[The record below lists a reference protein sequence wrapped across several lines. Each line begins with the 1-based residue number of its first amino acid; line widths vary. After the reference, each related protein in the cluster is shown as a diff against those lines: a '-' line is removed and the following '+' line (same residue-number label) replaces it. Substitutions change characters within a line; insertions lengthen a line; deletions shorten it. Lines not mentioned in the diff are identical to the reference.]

1 MNKSIKSLLAALLC
15 AALLSGC
22 TPNEQGS
29 TPTNSNITSS
39 VSDKSSSSDKESST
53 KTEESS
59 SSKETSTDSAPESS
73 APESSSP
80 ESSAPVEDANIKIAS
95 WKLSTDYSGKDVL
108 VVEYEWTNTE
118 DEAANFMTTFTD
130 KVYQNGVECD
140 STVIGCDDVD
150 AQKQM
155 NDVKPGVTYNVAVG
169 YLLQDKTNA
178 NVVVS
183 ELFGDDIINETI
195 DLGGG
200 EGAAAPGGEIAET
213 SIKIADHFLAKD
225 YADADILVVNYEFY
239 NGEDS
244 AKGFSFMFNDKAF
257 QNGVECDSTVISDDV
272 DTQTQLNEIQ
282 PGVTYTVSVGYH
294 ISDMSDIEIEVTD
307 LFGTKEYLTETISLS

>member
-1 MNKSIKSLLAALLC
+1 MNKSKKAIFTLLLC
-15 AALLSGC
+15 TAILSGC
-22 TPNEQGS
+22 TPGETSSNSTSTGS
-29 TPTNSNITSS
+29 TSTSS
-39 VSDKSSSSDKESST
+39 ESTSSSSSESSST
-53 KTEESS
+53 KSEESS
-59 SSKETSTDSAPESS
+59 ASTESTTESA
-73 APESSSP
+73 P

-108 VVEYEWTNTE
+108 VIEYEWTNTE
-118 DEAANFMTTFTD
+118 DDTANFMTTFTD

-150 AQKQM
+150 SQKQM
-155 NDVKPGVTYNVAVG
+155 NDIKPGVTYNVAVG

-183 ELFGDDIINETI
+183 EFFGDNEFINETI
-195 DLGGG
+195 ELGGG
-200 EGAAAPGGEIAET
+200 EGITAPGGDIAET
-213 SIKIADHFLAKD
+213 SIKIKDHFLTKD
-225 YADADILVVNYEFY
+225 YADADVLVVNYEFY

-244 AKGFSFMFNDKAF
+244 AKGFSFMFTDKAY
-257 QNGVECDSTVISDDV
+257 QNGVECDSTVICDEV

-294 ISDMSDIEIEVTD
+294 ISDMSDVEIEVTD
-307 LFGTKEYLTETISLS
+307 LFGSKEYLTETISLS